1 MEQQKNKKMVGIYPP
16 FLYYNIYMARVKSKW
31 ICQECGYE
39 TAGYLGKCPECGAW
53 GSLVEEVQ
61 FASKPQQ
68 ASVHD
73 EFINREKPELLKDI
87 HIGEELRVSTNIS
100 EFDRILGGG
109 LVQGSLVL
117 IAGDPGIGK
126 STILL
131 QTSGELCKNNKKVL
145 YVSAEESASQL
156 KLRAQRLSINSDSLY
171 VYPQTSMESIKSQI
185 EEIMPDVVVIDSIQA
200 IYSQNVASS
209 AGSVSQIRECTNIL
223 MHIAKSKTIIVIGHV
238 TKEGNI
244 AGPKVLE
251 HMVDTVIY
259 FEGDKYKSYRMLRS
273 MKNRFGNTSEVGIF
287 EMHSDGLKEV
297 KNPNEL
303 FLNERSQIATPG
315 SAIIVT
321 NEGTR
326 PLLVEIQALVGTTPY
341 PSPRRVTNGVDT
353 SRVLQILAVLEKR
366 VGLNLSK
373 QDVYVNVM
381 GGIDVY
387 EPSADLGI
395 ALAVATCAR
404 DVVVDPQ
411 TVIIGEIGLSGEI
424 HPVNNIEKRLNEA
437 VMSGFKKAI
446 IPYANKVEDKRI
458 EIVPVKRLM
467 DAISAC
473 ISPVEKK

>member
-1 MEQQKNKKMVGIYPP
+1 
-16 FLYYNIYMARVKSKW
+16 MAKVKSKW

-39 TAGYLGKCPECGAW
+39 AAGYLGKCPECGAW

-61 FASKPQQ
+61 SSLKPQAVNPQ
-68 ASVHD
+68 GFLNEA
-73 EFINREKPELLKDI
+73 KPSLLSNI
-87 HIGEELRVSTNIS
+87 HIGEEVRVSTNIS

-156 KLRAQRLSINSDSLY
+156 KLRAERLDINSDNLY
-171 VYPQTSMESIKSQI
+171 IYPQINLESIRA
-185 EEIMPDVVVIDSIQA
+185 EIDNILPDVVVVDSIQA
-200 IYSQNVASS
+200 IYSQTIASS
-209 AGSVSQIRECTNIL
+209 AGSVSQIRECCNIL
-223 MHIAKSKTIIVIGHV
+223 MQLAKNKNITVIVIGHV
-238 TKEGNI
+238 TKDGSI

-251 HMVDTVIY
+251 HMVDTVIS
-259 FEGDKYKSYRMLRS
+259 FEGDKYKSYRILRS

-287 EMHSDGLKEV
+287 EMGSKGLICV
-297 KNPNEL
+297 TNPNEL
-303 FLNERSQIATPG
+303 FLNERSQGAIPG
-315 SAIIVT
+315 SAIVVT

-341 PSPRRVTNGVDT
+341 PSPRRVTNGVDS
-353 SRVLQILAVLEKR
+353 SRLLQILAVLEKR

-381 GGIDVY
+381 GGIEVD

-404 DVVVDPQ
+404 DVVVDSQ

-424 HPVNNIEKRLNEA
+424 HPVHNIEKRLNEA
-437 VMSGFKKAI
+437 LACGFKKAI
-446 IPYANKVEDKRI
+446 VPFANKVEFNGL
-458 EIVPVKRLM
+458 EIVPVKRLI

-473 ISPVEKK
+473 VSSK

>member
-1 MEQQKNKKMVGIYPP
+1 
-16 FLYYNIYMARVKSKW
+16 MAKLKSKW
-31 ICQECGYE
+31 ICKECGYE
-39 TAGYLGKCPECGAW
+39 TAGYLGKCPECGSW

-61 FASKPQQ
+61 FDSNLPNAAAQ
-68 ASVHD
+68 
-73 EFINREKPELLKDI
+73 EFVNNEKPELLKDI
-87 HIGEELRVSTNIS
+87 HIGEEVRVSTNIS

-109 LVQGSLVL
+109 FVQGSLVL

-126 STILL
+126 STITL
-131 QTSGELCKNNKKVL
+131 QTCGQLCAAGKRVL
-145 YVSAEESASQL
+145 YVSAEESSSQL
-156 KLRAQRLSINSDSLY
+156 KLRAERLCINSDNLY
-171 VYPQTSMESIKSQI
+171 IYPQTNMENVKAQI
-185 EEIMPDVVVIDSIQA
+185 EELKPDFVIVDSIQA
-200 IYSQNVASS
+200 IYSNLVASS

-223 MHIAKSKTIIVIGHV
+223 MHIAKSKNITTIVIGHV
-238 TKEGNI
+238 TKDGNI

-287 EMHSDGLKEV
+287 EMHSDGLHEV
-297 KNPNEL
+297 TNPNEL
-303 FLNERSQIATPG
+303 FLNERSRDAAPG

-326 PLLVEIQALVGTTPY
+326 PLMVEIQALVGTTSY
-341 PSPRRVTNGVDT
+341 AAPRRVTNGVDL
-353 SRVLQILAVLEKR
+353 SRLHQILAVLEKR
-366 VGLNLSK
+366 VGLNFSK

-381 GGIDVY
+381 GGIDVN

-395 ALAVATCAR
+395 AMAIATCAR

-437 VMSGFKKAI
+437 AVAGFKKAI
-446 IPYANKVEDKRI
+446 IPFANDVPKNFDNLEIIKVKKI
-458 EIVPVKRLM
+458 M
-467 DAISAC
+467 DAIVSCVSAN
-473 ISPVEKK
+473 

>member
-1 MEQQKNKKMVGIYPP
+1 
-16 FLYYNIYMARVKSKW
+16 MAKVKSKW

-39 TAGYLGKCPECGAW
+39 TAGYLGKCPECGSW

-61 FASKPQQ
+61 YNEKMPNA
-68 ASVHD
+68 AAN
-73 EFINREKPELLKDI
+73 EFVNTEKPELLKDI
-87 HIGEELRVSTNIS
+87 QIGEEVRVSTNIS

-109 LVQGSLVL
+109 FVQGSLIL
-117 IAGDPGIGK
+117 LAGDPGIGK
-126 STILL
+126 STITL
-131 QTSGELCKNNKKVL
+131 QTCGRLCDSGKKIL

-156 KLRAQRLSINSDSLY
+156 RLRAERLNINSDNLY
-171 VYPQTSMESIKSQI
+171 IYPQTSMDNIKSQI
-185 EEIMPDVVVIDSIQA
+185 EEIQPDFVIIDSIQA
-200 IYSQNVASS
+200 IYSNNVASS

-223 MHIAKSKTIIVIGHV
+223 MHIAKSKNITTIVIGHV
-238 TKEGNI
+238 TKDGNI

-287 EMHSDGLKEV
+287 EMCTDGLHEV
-297 KNPNEL
+297 TNPNEL
-303 FLNERSQIATPG
+303 FLNERSRVAAPG

-326 PLLVEIQALVGTTPY
+326 PLMVEIQALVGTTSY
-341 PSPRRVTNGVDT
+341 AAPRRVTNGVDL
-353 SRVLQILAVLEKR
+353 SRLHQILAVLEKR
-366 VGLNLSK
+366 VGLNFSK

-381 GGIDVY
+381 GGIEVD

-437 VMSGFKKAI
+437 AAAGFKKAI
-446 IPYANKVEDKRI
+446 IPYANNVPKDFDKLLI
-458 EIVPVKRLM
+458 IKVKRLV
-467 DAISAC
+467 DAIVSCVSAN
-473 ISPVEKK
+473 

>member
-1 MEQQKNKKMVGIYPP
+1 MVK
-16 FLYYNIYMARVKSKW
+16 LKSKW

-53 GSLVEEVQ
+53 SSFVEEIQSV
-61 FASKPQQ
+61 SKPDTLTPQG
-68 ASVHD
+68 
-73 EFINREKPELLKDI
+73 ILNNTKPELLSDI
-87 HIGEELRVSTNIS
+87 HIGEEVRVSTNIG

-131 QTSGELCKNNKKVL
+131 QTSGQLCSQNKKVL
-145 YVSAEESASQL
+145 YVSAEESASQI
-156 KLRAQRLSINSDSLY
+156 KLRAERLDINSNNLY
-171 VYPQTSMESIKSQI
+171 IYPQINMESIKSQI
-185 EEIMPDVVVIDSIQA
+185 ETLSPDFIIIDSIQA
-200 IYSQNVASS
+200 IYSQNITSS
-209 AGSVSQIRECTNIL
+209 AGSVSQIRECCNIL
-223 MHIAKSKTIIVIGHV
+223 MQIAKTKNITVIVIGHV
-238 TKEGNI
+238 TKDGTI

-273 MKNRFGNTSEVGIF
+273 IKNRFGTTSEVGIF
-287 EMHSDGLKEV
+287 EMTQKGLACV
-297 KNPNEL
+297 TNPNEL
-303 FLNERSQIATPG
+303 FLNMRSKASIPG
-315 SAIIVT
+315 SAIIVA

-326 PLLVEIQALVGTTPY
+326 PLLVEIQALVGSTPY
-341 PSPRRVTNGVDT
+341 PSPRRVTNGIDM
-353 SRVLQILAVLEKR
+353 SRLLQILAVLEKR

-381 GGIDVY
+381 GGIDVD
-387 EPSADLGI
+387 EPSADLGV

-404 DVVVDPQ
+404 DVVVDSE
-411 TVIIGEIGLSGEI
+411 TVILGEVGLSGEI

-437 VMSGFKKAI
+437 ASSGFKKAI
-446 IPYANKVEDKRI
+446 IPYANKIEYNKM
-458 EIVPVKRLM
+458 EIVPVKRLI

-473 ISPVEKK
+473 VSKI

>member
-1 MEQQKNKKMVGIYPP
+1 
-16 FLYYNIYMARVKSKW
+16 MAKVKSKW
-31 ICQECGYE
+31 VCVNCGYE
-39 TAGYLGKCPECGAW
+39 TAGYLGKCPECSSW
-53 GSLVEEVQ
+53 GSLVEETQ
-61 FASKPQQ
+61 FAPKETKAQ
-68 ASVHD
+68 D

-87 HIGEELRVSTNIS
+87 KIGEEVRVSTNIS

-109 LVQGSLVL
+109 LVQGSLTL

-131 QTSGELCKNNKKVL
+131 QTSGELCKSGKKVL
-145 YVSAEESASQL
+145 YISAEESASQL
-156 KLRAQRLSINSDSLY
+156 KLRAQRLEIESDNLY
-171 VYPQTSMESIKSQI
+171 IYPQTSLESIKAQI
-185 EEIMPDVVVIDSIQA
+185 EEILPDIVVVDSIQA
-200 IYSQNVASS
+200 IYSQNVTSS
-209 AGSVSQIRECTNIL
+209 AGSVSQIRECCNIL
-223 MHIAKSKTIIVIGHV
+223 MNIAKSKNITTLVIGHV
-238 TKEGNI
+238 TKDGNI

-287 EMHSDGLKEV
+287 EMHSNGLKEV

-303 FLNERSQIATPG
+303 FLNERSQIAVPG

-353 SRVLQILAVLEKR
+353 SRMLQILAVLEKR

-373 QDVYVNVM
+373 QDVYVNVT
-381 GGIDVY
+381 GGIDVS
-387 EPSADLGI
+387 EPAADLGI

-437 VMSGFKKAI
+437 VTSGFKKAI
-446 IPYANKVEDKRI
+446 IPYANKIDFDRI
-458 EIVPVKRLM
+458 EIVPVKRLI

-473 ISPVEKK
+473 VSKA